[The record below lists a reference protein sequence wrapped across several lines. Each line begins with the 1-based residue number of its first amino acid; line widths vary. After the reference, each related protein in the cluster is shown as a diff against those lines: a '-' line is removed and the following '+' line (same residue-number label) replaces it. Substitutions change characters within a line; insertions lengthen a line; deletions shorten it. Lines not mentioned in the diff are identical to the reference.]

1 MKRIIGCFVMF
12 LVIIVITSG
21 CGCARIDTGEIGL
34 RKEFTGTIQPQNLN
48 VGLHQTVIG
57 DVIVFASKEI
67 LLTEEGITPASK
79 DKSTLKDFDIN
90 FTYIVQESAMFDLY
104 TKYSATA
111 HMHEKGSKET
121 FLMANFVR
129 AIVRASAYSAVAEY
143 NALEVNNNRKAIE
156 DRIKVLANEKLVSE
170 KLGGKV
176 AVNLVNIKNI
186 QLADEIVASA
196 NMVSNVQNQLTA
208 KKTEVEIANQEALRI
223 KALSAQSGSQY
234 TNLLTAQATL
244 KTAEALYEAAKNG
257 SAIWV
262 VPQNFTALGGIGN
275 LTAKKQ

>member
-1 MKRIIGCFVMF
+1 VKRFISLFALFICM
-12 LVIIVITSG
+12 VIVTSG

-48 VGLHQTVIG
+48 VGLHQTIIG

-67 LLTEEGITPASK
+67 LLTEEGITPSSK

-111 HMHEKGSKET
+111 HMHDTGSKET
-121 FLMANFVR
+121 FLMANFIR
-129 AIVRASAYSAVAEY
+129 AIVLASAYSAVAEY

-208 KKTEVEIANQEALRI
+208 KRTEVEIANQEALRI
-223 KALSAQSGSQY
+223 KALSQQSGSQY
-234 TNLLTAQATL
+234 TNLLSAQATL
-244 KTAEALYEAAKNG
+244 KTAEALYEASKNG
-257 SAIWV
+257 SVIWV
-262 VPQNFTALGGIGN
+262 VPQNFTALGSMASIIG
-275 LTAKKQ
+275 KK